1 MKIRNKIFDS
11 RNTLNYLVI
20 AIMAFMV
27 AVVFLFIYSN
37 HRLKDRVTIRVVEQT
52 ELISDLI
59 SRASINLM
67 NNGHDGEAYENI
79 IEYASLIGVS
89 EIGIYGKDGKESF
102 DNPDY
107 GFADPG
113 TTEGEIRR
121 SLHDGNREQFNKV
134 LSTSNM
140 TGFFNHKETS
150 YERYEPL
157 LASGSCLKC
166 HSNEGELLGVLKFSV
181 STKEDFAVLDTV
193 QTFIWF
199 LGIIITLPLIAVLV
213 IGAIIKDKNKLLTQ
227 INESNKSLQS
237 TYHDLD
243 DTKRYLELILD
254 NSKALIVTTDTR
266 GNIVEFNME
275 AQQALEYTKEE
286 VGGESVLMLYE
297 NPEIRTTLVN
307 PDKSGIWATRNKE
320 VKLRA
325 KSGKVLDV
333 SMSLSTLVNDRD
345 EIIGSVGIGK
355 DISEQKMLQF
365 KLLQSEK
372 LAGIGTLA
380 SGIAHEINNPLAG
393 ILGMAEAIKDED
405 DMELVKSY
413 TDDIIKYSINASS
426 IVRELSTY
434 SRAARN
440 EATSTMDVADVLKG
454 SLKMAKHA
462 APLMSIS
469 VSEELEEGLYILAN
483 GGELQ
488 QVFVNLIVNA
498 IHAMKQE
505 GRLTLNCKREGNMA
519 VVEIADTGHGIPAK
533 YLSQIFDP
541 FFTTKPAGS
550 GTGLG
555 LYVVYRI
562 VTKYGGTIDVD
573 SGPDKGTAFI
583 MKFPTSKNNTDAAI
597 II

>member
-1 MKIRNKIFDS
+1 MKIHNKIFDT

-27 AVVFLFIYSN
+27 AVVFLFLYSN
-37 HRLKDRVTIRVVEQT
+37 QRLKDRVTIRVVEQT

-67 NNGHDGEAYENI
+67 NDGHDGETYENI
-79 IEYASLIGVS
+79 VEYASLIGVR
-89 EIGIYGKDGKESF
+89 EIGIYGKDAIESF
-102 DNPDY
+102 DNPDH
-107 GFADPG
+107 GF
-113 TTEGEIRR
+113 TEAGRLEGALRR
-121 SLHDGNREQFNKV
+121 TLRPENMEQFKKV
-134 LSTSNM
+134 LETSNM
-140 TGFFNHKETS
+140 TGYFNHKETL

-157 LASGSCLKC
+157 LASGDCLKC
-166 HSNEGELLGVLKFSV
+166 HVNEGQLLGVLKFSV
-181 STKEDFAVLDTV
+181 STKKDFAVLDQV

-199 LGIIITLPLIAVLV
+199 LGIIITLPLIALLV
-213 IGAIIKDKNKLLTQ
+213 IGAIIKDKNKLLTK
-227 INESNKSLQS
+227 INENNNSLQR

-254 NSKALIVTTDTR
+254 NSKALIITTDTW
-266 GNIVEFNME
+266 GNIVEFNLE
-275 AQQALEYTKEE
+275 AQHALDYGKDE
-286 VGGESVLMLYE
+286 VVGKSVLMIYE
-297 NPEIRTTLVN
+297 DPEVRTN
-307 PDKSGIWATRNKE
+307 MIKDKSGIWATRNKE
-320 VKLRA
+320 VKLKA
-325 KSGKVLDV
+325 KSGKILDV
-333 SMSLSTLVNDRD
+333 SMSLSTLVNDRN

-405 DMELVKSY
+405 DMGLIKSY
-413 TDDIIKYSINASS
+413 TDDIIKYSIDAST
-426 IVRELSTY
+426 IVKELSTY

-440 EATSTMDVADVLKG
+440 EATSTMDVADVLKS

-469 VSEELEEGLYILAN
+469 VKEDLEDKLYILAN

-498 IHAMKQE
+498 IHAMK
-505 GRLTLNCKREGNMA
+505 REGSLSLRCRRNGKMA
-519 VVEIADTGHGIPAK
+519 VVEISDTGHGIPTEH
-533 YLSQIFDP
+533 LSQIFDP

-562 VTKYGGTIDVD
+562 VTRFGGTIDVKTW
-573 SGPDKGTAFI
+573 PDKGTTFLI
-583 MKFPTSKNNTDAAI
+583 KFPSSEDDTTAGI